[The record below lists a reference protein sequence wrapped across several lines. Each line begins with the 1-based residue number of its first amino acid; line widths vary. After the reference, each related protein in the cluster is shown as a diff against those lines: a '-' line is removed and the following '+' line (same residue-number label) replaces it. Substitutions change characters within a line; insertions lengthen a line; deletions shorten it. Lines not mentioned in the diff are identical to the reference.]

1 MAKND
6 WAIVVGIQAYPE
18 MPPLEGPDN
27 DAQDFYDWLID
38 EKGGAVPRH
47 QANLIITPKKKV
59 PFKKTEKAIPAY
71 QQIESAAFRMVQLA
85 DKKPLKDNHRYIGRR
100 LYLYYAGH
108 GFAPREEQTALIMAN
123 ATKMRIGAG
132 YHWLGQ
138 RTADWFWQSGYFD
151 EIVLLM
157 DCCRNY
163 MAVPELSWPW
173 PPQGAP
179 DFQARVKRFY
189 AFATGWTLEARGE
202 RDGNGQVHGIF
213 TQALLAGL
221 RKYGNAPSTD
231 VVTTDS
237 LSAYI
242 RSRIPLLQ
250 PSDFRTDS
258 FDLVKIAEPA
268 DAGGTPVKIIVPPQA
283 VGKAIEVITYLNG
296 APSVVYS
303 DPAAQPVWV
312 VNLQK
317 GYYQAQVPEL
327 GLTTQ
332 PFAVTNSEVP
342 DVRFS

>member
-1 MAKND
+1 
-6 WAIVVGIQAYPE
+6 
-18 MPPLEGPDN
+18 
-27 DAQDFYDWLID
+27 
-38 EKGGAVPRH
+38 
-47 QANLIITPKKKV
+47 
-59 PFKKTEKAIPAY
+59 
-71 QQIESAAFRMVQLA
+71 
-85 DKKPLKDNHRYIGRR
+85 
-100 LYLYYAGH
+100 LYYAGH